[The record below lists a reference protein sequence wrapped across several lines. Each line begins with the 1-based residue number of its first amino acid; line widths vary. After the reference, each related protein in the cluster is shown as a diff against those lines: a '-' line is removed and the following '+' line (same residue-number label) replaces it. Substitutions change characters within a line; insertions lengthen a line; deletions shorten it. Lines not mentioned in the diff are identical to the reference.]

1 MAKIEYKVEL
11 VTPAVTA
18 KSGTIGKELDVTVKR
33 NIDGQ
38 SYYSAKH
45 IKGILKSKVME
56 FKNAFD
62 EKYDAEKEN
71 NKKLKLDSEEFLE
84 KYFGS
89 ADRISRLRFS
99 DLILE
104 VENDELEKELG
115 YRYGVKIDRRTRTSE
130 DNSLFNYEFVKPK
143 NIYKGTIEIE
153 KIEKMEKEDL
163 KFILASLFHVDK
175 IGGLK
180 SRGIGK
186 VEVKIED
193 KSIDKLDE
201 IVDKCI
207 NRNNNKHEIKIEK
220 YEKCN
225 YELTFL
231 EPIVLKG
238 KSTKNEIEVRN
249 TLQGSTIRGALIQY
263 GIDKIG
269 EENVDKLLEISVDG
283 VIKHEYNEKTKECVE
298 KIKLASM
305 FETKY
310 PIKDGKKKSV
320 DKVIEDI
327 SEYTI
332 KETRE
337 KIKLERG
344 GLGVLSST
352 GSEIS
357 IKIAEHTRTTEEG
370 MLFNTEYIDIK
381 KEDREK
387 TSFKGVVEGLPK
399 GLFENDKEYELKIG
413 KFKSKGFGKVKIKFS
428 EYKEKLVTKEEI
440 KKRINNLTN
449 TMNRVNEEL
458 EKNNE
463 KMKKDNEKYKNKKI
477 ITFDLL
483 SDIVLPFN
491 QVKNTGEE
499 IKVLFGNELREKL
512 ELSMKKTFVNVE
524 KLKGYSIV
532 NNFRKNDEI
541 IIKSGSV
548 LTYLI
553 NENDLESVLERL
565 VEIEI
570 KGLGLRK
577 NEGFGK
583 VRICSKRERSS

>member
-1 MAKIEYKVEL
+1 M
-11 VTPAVTA
+11 
-18 KSGTIGKELDVTVKR
+18 S
-33 NIDGQ
+33 Q
-38 SYYSAKH
+38 
-45 IKGILKSKVME
+45 
-56 FKNAFD
+56 
-62 EKYDAEKEN
+62 
-71 NKKLKLDSEEFLE
+71 
-84 KYFGS
+84 
-89 ADRISRLRFS
+89 LRFS

-104 VENDELEKELG
+104 VENEELEKELG

-153 KIEKMEKEDL
+153 KIEEMEKEDL

-207 NRNNNKHEIKIEK
+207 NGNNSKHAIKIEK
-220 YEKCN
+220 YEKYN

-238 KSTKNEIEVRN
+238 KSTKNEIEVRD

-298 KIKLASM
+298 KIRLASM

-310 PIKDGKKKSV
+310 PIKGGKKKSV

-327 SEYTI
+327 NEYTI
-332 KETRE
+332 KETKE
-337 KIKLERG
+337 KVKLERG
-344 GLGVLSST
+344 GLGVLSPT

-370 MLFNTEYIDIK
+370 MLFNTEYIDMK
-381 KEDREK
+381 KDDREK
-387 TSFKGVVEGLPK
+387 TSFKGTIEGLPN

-428 EYKEKLVTKEEI
+428 EYKEKMVTKEEI
-440 KKRINNLTN
+440 KKRINKLTN
-449 TMNRVNEEL
+449 TMNKANEEL

-463 KMKKDNEKYKNKKI
+463 KMKKDNEKYKNKKV

-491 QVKNTGEE
+491 QVKNIGEE

-524 KLKGYSIV
+524 KLEGYSIV

>member
-56 FKNAFD
+56 FKNALD
-62 EKYDAEKEN
+62 EKYDAEQEN
-71 NKKLKLDSEEFLE
+71 NKKSKLDSEEFLE

-89 ADRISRLRFS
+89 ADRMSRLRFS

-153 KIEKMEKEDL
+153 KIEEMRKEDL

-180 SRGIGK
+180 SRGVGK

-207 NRNNNKHEIKIEK
+207 NRNNSKHEIKIEK
-220 YEKCN
+220 YEKCK

-310 PIKDGKKKSV
+310 PIKDGKKKTV

-337 KIKLERG
+337 KVKLERG
-344 GLGVLSST
+344 GLGVLSPT

-357 IKIAEHTRTTEEG
+357 IKISEHTRTTEEG
-370 MLFNTEYIDIK
+370 MLFNTEYIDMK
-381 KEDREK
+381 KDD
-387 TSFKGVVEGLPK
+387 
-399 GLFENDKEYELKIG
+399 DKEYELKIG

-449 TMNRVNEEL
+449 IMNRVNEEL

-463 KMKKDNEKYKNKKI
+463 KMKKDNEKYKNKKV

-524 KLKGYSIV
+524 KLEGYSIV

-583 VRICSKRERSS
+583 VRICSERERSS